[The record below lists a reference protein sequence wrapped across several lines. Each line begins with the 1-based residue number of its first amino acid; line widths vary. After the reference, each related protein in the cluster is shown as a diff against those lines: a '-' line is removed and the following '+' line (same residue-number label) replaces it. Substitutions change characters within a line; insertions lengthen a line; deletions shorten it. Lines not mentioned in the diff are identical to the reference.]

1 MKEFRVTVR
10 FRMSWAHFDSTL
22 TDYVMTILK
31 REMAQHI
38 DKLEI
43 ERIES
48 KDEGEKIERM
58 ESKDE
63 SEKNAVS

>member
-1 MKEFRVTVR
+1 
-10 FRMSWAHFDSTL
+10 MSWAHFDSTL

-63 SEKNAVS
+63 SEKM